1 MFSSNF
7 IHFMTA
13 LLLLCSIVVAERGQL
28 SSQRRRTSIGD
39 RPPATPVTP
48 SASASSDDNSGK
60 GAVIGK
66 GKGGALYDGDEIGK
80 GMKSEKSY
88 KSFESKHSKSHKSY
102 HSGKGIIQGK
112 GISLSMSMEMELPDG
127 KGGKMEKSF
136 KSEKKDKLSKKS
148 KKDYGGKITPK
159 QVMQPSASPPGPNV
173 PQTSSPTSLDSI
185 SAKSSPYAI
194 TYSPSTDT
202 PNTDDYAELTS
213 ATQGYLEGAMKEF
226 FEKTALTDLDNFL
239 TIMVR
244 EAFIEG
250 EPVLVTYESNGLFNP
265 DSIFIPV
272 TREIDNLIQ
281 DVIGS
286 EDYLALVK
294 SLPAS
299 NPFRTTEKIS
309 LSLVDEASTE
319 VDTTEVEALTAES
332 SSSSDGKSKGERS
345 SSKARAGV
353 AAAAAGIVV
362 LAASLA
368 MLRSRRVG
376 HGDEDQ
382 SLSPQKLCS
391 EDSTIAGETC
401 NMSMDD
407 SSSHSTNWRTMK
419 TFNETNEHEFED
431 EPLDSDNECEKM
443 TATVSLS

>member
-1 MFSSNF
+1 MLSNNL
-7 IHFMTA
+7 IHFMSVS
-13 LLLLCSIVVAERGQL
+13 LLLCSIVFAERGQF

-39 RPPATPVTP
+39 RPSAAPVSP
-48 SASASSDDNSGK
+48 SSSSDDNSGK

-66 GKGGALYDGDEIGK
+66 GKGGVLYDDDEIGK

-88 KSFESKHSKSHKSY
+88 KSVEGKSSKSYKSY
-102 HSGKGIIQGK
+102 YSGK

-148 KKDYGGKITPK
+148 KKDYGKIAPK
-159 QVMQPSASPPGPNV
+159 PGMQPSSSPPYV
-173 PQTSSPTSLDSI
+173 PQTSSPTAIDSI
-185 SAKSSPYAI
+185 SARSSPYAI

-213 ATQGYLEGAMKEF
+213 ATQGYLEGAMKDF
-226 FEKTALTDLDNFL
+226 FEKTALTDIDNFL

-250 EPVLVTYESNGLFNP
+250 EPVLVTYESKGLFNP

-272 TREIDNLIQ
+272 TREIDNLIE
-281 DVIGS
+281 DAIGS
-286 EDYLALVK
+286 EDYLTLVQ
-294 SLPAS
+294 SLSAS
-299 NPFRTTEKIS
+299 NPFRTTEKINIS
-309 LSLVDEASTE
+309 LADE
-319 VDTTEVEALTAES
+319 VTTEVEETANTS
-332 SSSSDGKSKGERS
+332 SNSDGESS
-345 SSKARAGV
+345 SSKARASV

-376 HGDEDQ
+376 LDDEDQ
-382 SLSPQKLCS
+382 SLSPQKLYS

-407 SSSHSTNWRTMK
+407 SSSHSTNWRTMN
-419 TFNETNEHEFED
+419 TFNETNQHEFED
-431 EPLDSDNECEKM
+431 EPLDSDDECEKM
-443 TATVSLS
+443 TATASLS

>member
-7 IHFMTA
+7 IHFMSV
-13 LLLLCSIVVAERGQL
+13 LLLLCGIVVAERGQL

-39 RPPATPVTP
+39 RPPALVTP

-60 GAVIGK
+60 GADIGK
-66 GKGGALYDGDEIGK
+66 GKGGALYDDDEIGK

-102 HSGKGIIQGK
+102 HNGKGIILGK

-148 KKDYGGKITPK
+148 KKDYGKITPK
-159 QVMQPSASPPGPNV
+159 PVMQPSASPPGPYV
-173 PQTSSPTSLDSI
+173 PQTSSPTALDSI

-213 ATQGYLEGAMKEF
+213 ATQGYLEDAMKEF

-299 NPFRTTEKIS
+299 NPFRSTEQII

-319 VDTTEVEALTAES
+319 VEASAAET
-332 SSSSDGKSKGERS
+332 SSSSDGKSKSEGS

-362 LAASLA
+362 LAASLT